1 MSHFWTLMR
10 DEFGEAYAGSLAG
23 THVLGALGNRTVQ
36 QALEQGVPPRTVWE
50 TLCED
55 MDVPESRRL
64 GRDSREAR
72 GGHGG
77 QLGS

>member
-10 DEFGEAYAGSLAG
+10 DEFGEGYAESLAR
-23 THVLGALGNRTVQ
+23 THVLGALGDRTVR
-36 QALEQGVPPRTVWE
+36 QALEQGLSPRAVWE
-50 TLCED
+50 ALCED

-64 GRDSREAR
+64 GRDVRAAR

-77 QLGS
+77 QVGS